1 MSLFNFPTT
10 VLVAAAAALLPSFSV
25 CAPAGQMSSFKRA
38 KDANFDLGSEKI
50 RGVNLGKG
58 EAEKDTSNVEYMLTH
73 T

>member
-10 VLVAAAAALLPSFSV
+10 VLAAAAALLPSFGV
-25 CAPAGQMSSFKRA
+25 GAPAGQMSSFKRA

-58 EAEKDTSNVEYMLTH
+58 EAENDTSNVRCKLTY